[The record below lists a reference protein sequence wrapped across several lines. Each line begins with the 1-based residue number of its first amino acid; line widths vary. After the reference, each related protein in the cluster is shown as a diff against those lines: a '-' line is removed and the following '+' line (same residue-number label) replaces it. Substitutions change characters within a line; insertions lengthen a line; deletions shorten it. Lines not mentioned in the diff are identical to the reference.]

1 MNNSQFYIL
10 ISIIVLAVIMVILA
24 AIRKKMGKP
33 LSRLA
38 ALAFAFIMA
47 GIIFGED
54 RMIGYSLIGIGVTFA
69 IVDIIKKIKESG
81 VKSD

>member
-1 MNNSQFYIL
+1 
-10 ISIIVLAVIMVILA
+10 MVILA